1 LARCA
6 DASIVIEVIKRLCAT
21 WRAAALREVL
31 EIRGLMRLLMK
42 PRNTAA
48 TWTAAEKAE
57 IIGHLKE
64 ISRTLPMLALFCLP
78 GGSLLLPIFVS
89 FLDRRRTR
97 RIELQASRLD
107 VGKQPELPS
116 EQR

>member
-1 LARCA
+1 M
-6 DASIVIEVIKRLCAT
+6 VEVIKRLCAT
-21 WRAAALREVL
+21 WRAAALQEVL

-42 PRNTAA
+42 PRNTEA

-57 IIGHLKE
+57 LIGHLKE
-64 ISRTLPMLALFCLP
+64 ISRTLPMVALFCLP

-89 FLDRRRTR
+89 LLDRRRIR
-97 RIELQASRLD
+97 RLEPEASRLE
-107 VGKQPELPS
+107 VGKEPEVSS